1 MNRGK
6 GAVITA
12 VSSDTFFA
20 AATLCMRFLELR
32 CEFFKD
38 FIIVVDDKSR
48 LSEKDIEIITS
59 LSTNVNKII
68 ILNGQDIL
76 PQINID
82 NVNFSK
88 FISYYTEMVLVKLFI
103 PRLFGPARPA
113 CLQPYD
119 KVLWL
124 DSDTLPLENFD
135 DIVLKDSLAVSACA
149 GGKLGDVAGE
159 YFWDFNLEMSTEDK
173 QPNGGVIL
181 FSKQAFSKLLIDEH
195 YDKFYCETMFRCIDF
210 VSKKTWKMIDELSI
224 LIALKSLHITLSFI
238 DSTFNYRATWPIRKV
253 KIIHA
258 IGGKSKFWNNPFI
271 NLRYREW
278 QMAYNQ
284 WVSLGG
290 GGLNVPP
297 HNNCLCSSKD
307 IFNDLVIK
315 EQWRN
320 FWGDI
325 FGKIKYSNSHL
336 WISMTIDSDKCRL
349 GFKNPEIAKS
359 SIITI
364 QSKDNQFLL
373 TLSIKKDQIGSLTL
387 SKLII
392 FSKRCPHLKIFENSK
407 FALIEFADSIAI
419 KQLSECID
427 KLCNLAIFA
436 HEI

>member
-1 MNRGK
+1 M
-6 GAVITA
+6 
-12 VSSDTFFA
+12 
-20 AATLCMRFLELR
+20 
-32 CEFFKD
+32 
-38 FIIVVDDKSR
+38 
-48 LSEKDIEIITS
+48 
-59 LSTNVNKII
+59 
-68 ILNGQDIL
+68 
-76 PQINID
+76 
-82 NVNFSK
+82 
-88 FISYYTEMVLVKLFI
+88 Y
-103 PRLFGPARPA
+103 
-113 CLQPYD
+113 
-119 KVLWL
+119 
-124 DSDTLPLENFD
+124 
-135 DIVLKDSLAVSACA
+135 
-149 GGKLGDVAGE
+149 
-159 YFWDFNLEMSTEDK
+159 
-173 QPNGGVIL
+173 
-181 FSKQAFSKLLIDEH
+181 
-195 YDKFYCETMFRCIDF
+195 
-210 VSKKTWKMIDELSI
+210 
-224 LIALKSLHITLSFI
+224 
-238 DSTFNYRATWPIRKV
+238 
-253 KIIHA
+253 
-258 IGGKSKFWNNPFI
+258 
-271 NLRYREW
+271 
-278 QMAYNQ
+278 YNQ

-290 GGLNVPP
+290 EGLNVPH
-297 HNNCLCSSKD
+297 HNSCLCCSKD

-427 KLCNLAIFA
+427 KLCNLAIFD

>member
-1 MNRGK
+1 
-6 GAVITA
+6 
-12 VSSDTFFA
+12 
-20 AATLCMRFLELR
+20 
-32 CEFFKD
+32 
-38 FIIVVDDKSR
+38 
-48 LSEKDIEIITS
+48 
-59 LSTNVNKII
+59 
-68 ILNGQDIL
+68 
-76 PQINID
+76 
-82 NVNFSK
+82 
-88 FISYYTEMVLVKLFI
+88 
-103 PRLFGPARPA
+103 
-113 CLQPYD
+113 
-119 KVLWL
+119 
-124 DSDTLPLENFD
+124 
-135 DIVLKDSLAVSACA
+135 
-149 GGKLGDVAGE
+149 
-159 YFWDFNLEMSTEDK
+159 
-173 QPNGGVIL
+173 
-181 FSKQAFSKLLIDEH
+181 
-195 YDKFYCETMFRCIDF
+195 
-210 VSKKTWKMIDELSI
+210 MIDELSI

-290 GGLNVPP
+290 GGLDVPP